1 MGRKHLFI
9 MILCCLI
16 PMAGLLAI
24 RYFQIPVSTGVV
36 FGLMLLCPISHVL
49 LMKFMMDGHSDR
61 GGAHAHQEHVKS
73 SASLPDHQS

>member
-16 PMAGLLAI
+16 PMAGLVAI
-24 RYFQIPVSTGVV
+24 RLFQIPVSTGAA

-49 LMKFMMDGHSDR
+49 LMKFMMDGHNHDDEQ
-61 GGAHAHQEHVKS
+61 HAHHEHVS
-73 SASLPDHQS
+73 PTPSFPERHS